1 MNTQLATRQFRI
13 KQWSEIIHARIESG
27 QTIKEWCKQNNVS
40 EKSYYYWL
48 NKLKTVAVEEAD
60 SSFFEVP
67 AMQASSRTD
76 HDNTFSPELNFSS
89 QHQSSSSSSEHEAQI
104 SCIDQYESASS

>member
-76 HDNTFSPELNFSS
+76 HDNTFSPELT
-89 QHQSSSSSSEHEAQI
+89 I
-104 SCIDQYESASS
+104 SIGSAVIGVDRNTPEGLLERVLSIVHHA

>member
-48 NKLKTVAVEEAD
+48 NKLKTAAVEEAE

-67 AMQASSRTD
+67 AMQASSGTD
-76 HDNTFSPELNFSS
+76 HDNTFSPELTVSIGSTVIGVNRNTPEGLLERVLGIVR
-89 QHQSSSSSSEHEAQI
+89 HA
-104 SCIDQYESASS
+104 